1 MSKKDKKE
9 AAEETVEKNVEPK
22 CETEEK
28 AKADADAAEAKT
40 VSETDQLKNQ
50 MNELEKEVNKWKN
63 DYYKVFA
70 DMENLKRRLK
80 TEHENAM
87 KFMMQ
92 DFATDLLP
100 VVDNLDRALSQETT
114 EENQAFVKGME
125 MIRNQ
130 FMEILKKHGV
140 EEIEALGKEFD
151 PNYHQAVMMTSE
163 EGVPSNIITEELQK
177 GYKLKDRV
185 LRASLVKVNE

>member
-9 AAEETVEKNVEPK
+9 VTEETVETNMEAESEPK
-22 CETEEK
+22 KEETQ
-28 AKADADAAEAKT
+28 T

-50 MNELEKEVNKWKN
+50 MNELEQEVNKWKN

-80 TEHENAM
+80 MEHENAL

-163 EGVPSNIITEELQK
+163 EGVASNVITEELQK